1 MELVVKNGLV
11 VTPSGVMRGGLVAED
26 GIITYIGA
34 DPTLPDRADAIDAEG
49 KWVIP
54 GIIDP
59 HTHIGVGPNT
69 ATMDRVRTSW
79 TTESRGAAH
88 KGITTIISFHGGSPW
103 PLREPNVPA
112 LDQQIVW
119 ADEVS
124 YTDFAFHVFMETAEH
139 VAEQRALA
147 ERGVVGFKHFYTAY
161 KPGRDA
167 TADQISI
174 GYTDDG
180 MLYESFANI
189 AALRREGANVMGMI
203 HAEDADICA
212 VLEAKLKAEGR
223 TDLAAWAEARPNV
236 ACLIRSEAAAE
247 IARTVGAPLYIVHIT
262 TAEEV
267 ELVRRLRAQG
277 VPIYGETVIHYLTH
291 TMDMEARHGCYPKVI
306 PAIKSERDR
315 DALWRGLVDG
325 TLTTVGTDH
334 CSYTREEKLGPSGEQ
349 FGNIWGSLPGMPGME
364 YLLPVLM
371 TFGVRPG
378 LLSMEDVARTCST
391 NPARRFGLYPRKGV
405 LAVGSD
411 ADLVIVDPDKRATV
425 DDEYHRG
432 STDWSIYE
440 GWEFCGMPETTVVR
454 GEVVVDRGAIVGS
467 SGHGTYVGS
476 AALASRAA

>member
-26 GIITYIGA
+26 GIITHIGA
-34 DPTLPDRADAIDAEG
+34 DATLPDRADAIDAEG

-124 YTDFAFHVFMETAEH
+124 YTDFAFHAFMETAEH

-411 ADLVIVDPDKRATV
+411 ADLVIVDPDKRAIV

-454 GEVVVDRGAIVGS
+454 GEVVVDRGAIVS
-467 SGHGTYVGS
+467 TSGHGTYVGTT
-476 AALASRAA
+476 ALASRAA